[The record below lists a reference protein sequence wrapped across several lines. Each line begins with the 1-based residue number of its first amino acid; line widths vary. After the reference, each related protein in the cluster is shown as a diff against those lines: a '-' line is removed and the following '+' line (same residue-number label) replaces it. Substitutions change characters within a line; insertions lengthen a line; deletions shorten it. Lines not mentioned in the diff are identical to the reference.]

1 MTTIQKTLWNLRIKE
16 LLNIA
21 DEIEKLYISDEWI
34 TLFTRMAFYRG
45 WVRLNENHKN
55 QIVNIAMTDSKAV
68 LFLAQQGK
76 KVGLSMLERL
86 SLVEDEHIR
95 LKAVAHII
103 AHGIS
108 GDSKK
113 GLELI
118 IASATNK
125 PSLFDF

>member
-1 MTTIQKTLWNLRIKE
+1 MTTTQKTLWNLRIKE
-16 LLNIA
+16 LLNIG

-55 QIVNIAMTDSKAV
+55 QIVNIAMTNSKAV

>member
-1 MTTIQKTLWNLRIKE
+1 MTKTQKTLWNLRIKE
-16 LLNIA
+16 LLNIG

-55 QIVNIAMTDSKAV
+55 QIVNIAMTNSKAV